1 MPHERAA
8 ATRCIVMDVDGV
20 LTDGRIIF
28 ATDGAE
34 LKCFDVKDG
43 HGIVLAHRAGLETV
57 LITGRRSAVVERRA
71 EELGIKRVYQK
82 VWDKVAKYEEVRAE
96 LGLEDAEV
104 AFIGDDVVDVP
115 LLRRVGLAIAVADAH
130 DAAKAVAHYV
140 TDRQGGRG
148 AVREAIEFIL
158 KAQGRWAEAVAKYGL
173 GQDD

>member
-1 MPHERAA
+1 MPHQRAA
-8 ATRCIVMDVDGV
+8 SVSCLIMDVDGV

-28 ATDGAE
+28 ASDGTE

-43 HGIVLAHRAGLETV
+43 HGLVLAHRVGLETV
-57 LITGRRSAVVERRA
+57 IITGRRSKVVELRA

-82 VWDKVAKYEEVRAE
+82 IWDKLAKYEEVRAE
-96 LGLEDAEV
+96 LALADEEI

-115 LLRRVGLAIAVADAH
+115 LLKKVGLAITVADAH
-130 DAAKAVAHYV
+130 EAAKAAAHYV
-140 TDRQGGRG
+140 THRSGGRG

-173 GQDD
+173 GESD